1 MLLSLR
7 SSPQTQR
14 YIYKRVMVHVQAV
27 AITWSKLVPDGSCQA
42 NFRRQLI
49 MSLHWYACI
58 STNTYCFEMHH
69 MPLEMDWW
77 ALYNASSIMQICS
90 AVHEILA
97 DKAFI
102 ATNGLISQ
110 SFVVAFVHPAYV
122 RIALIWGF
130 PAQLSLWKSV
140 HWLWR
145 YKLNE
150 FCDKNIKYFKTIIY
164 LLYIDLINSL

>member
-1 MLLSLR
+1 
-7 SSPQTQR
+7 
-14 YIYKRVMVHVQAV
+14 
-27 AITWSKLVPDGSCQA
+27 
-42 NFRRQLI
+42 

-58 STNTYCFEMHH
+58 STNTCRFETHH
-69 MPLEMDWW
+69 ISLETDWW
-77 ALYNASSIMQICS
+77 ALPNASSIVWIRP
-90 AVHEILA
+90 AVQEILA
-97 DKAFI
+97 DKAFT

-130 PAQLSLWKSV
+130 PEQLSLWKSV

-150 FCDKNIKYFKTIIY
+150 VCDTSMYCLCCMTSLYSRTFYFILPSPVI
-164 LLYIDLINSL
+164 SLVTTPSTCDWCDSVTDKP

>member
-1 MLLSLR
+1 
-7 SSPQTQR
+7 
-14 YIYKRVMVHVQAV
+14 
-27 AITWSKLVPDGSCQA
+27 
-42 NFRRQLI
+42 

-58 STNTYCFEMHH
+58 STNTCHFETHH
-69 MPLEMDWW
+69 ISLETDWW
-77 ALYNASSIMQICS
+77 ALPNASSIVWIRT

-97 DKAFI
+97 DEAFT
-102 ATNGLISQ
+102 ATDGLISQ

-140 HWLWR
+140 HRLWR

-150 FCDKNIKYFKTIIY
+150 VCDSFLC
-164 LLYIDLINSL
+164 LLISISNGATLVMSSFFVLSVLYTSNEKFIGLVCILLSLTSCSSIPV